1 MQKKSHQQPRKSAQ
15 QQQTVA
21 PAKRRWRLLPVLPV
35 FFILTWIWA
44 GWYYGSVFHVSREY
58 SFWVAD
64 TRIMEFILSQPYGI
78 LRYMGRAMLQ
88 LYKYPWLGGLL
99 MALMLTA
106 ISWLAGYCMRQTL
119 SNSLLKGE
127 NKKSPFKGDLEGL
140 SFLQYLPA
148 LCYMAAVTFLGLDVF
163 FEARTG
169 FIFGI
174 PFVMLVVLCIWGVII
189 RSFRG
194 RPTPS
199 PSLVGRGV
207 YRLVISIVSRT
218 ISSPPYKGG
227 VGGGSVF
234 PCHTIVTTV
243 LVLTLFQQ
251 KNHHSITLSITVTN
265 A

>member
-199 PSLVGRGV
+199 PSLVGRGE
-207 YRLVISIVSRT
+207 
-218 ISSPPYKGG
+218 
-227 VGGGSVF
+227 
-234 PCHTIVTTV
+234 VTFV
-243 LVLTLFQQ
+243 D
-251 KNHHSITLSITVTN
+251 
-265 A
+265 